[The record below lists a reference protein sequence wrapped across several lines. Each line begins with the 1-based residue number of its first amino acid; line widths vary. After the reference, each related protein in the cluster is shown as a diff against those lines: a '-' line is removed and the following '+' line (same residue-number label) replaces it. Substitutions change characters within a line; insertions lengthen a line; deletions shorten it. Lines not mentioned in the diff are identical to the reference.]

1 MLAKDDTLV
10 DGFNTVRFEI
20 RYLRDPRVLVAECFA
35 FVWDVNTP
43 MIVVD
48 IDGTITRSDVSGLMM
63 TLSPGLVTNHTHEGI
78 CSLLARMVDEAGAQV
93 VYLTSRPISLAAK
106 TRTFLA
112 STEQEGK
119 KLPLGPLQCCLE
131 KVSGV
136 LWRELVSKNMHDYKI
151 TALLDLARPF
161 REAGRTFGDAVFAAG
176 IGNRVHDAVA
186 YRAAGIPKDFIFLID
201 TESNLRVWDGD
212 ASKMGGSR
220 ANSPISPK
228 KKKKLPDQQQQEG
241 EGKSPKTNTPTDS
254 RRKRFGKR
262 LFNSSSTSS
271 SSSSS
276 SGSSGSSS
284 FSGSNKPAGSGGGFD
299 DGGAGRHTAAFLKEA
314 ASRQQFG
321 EDEEDS
327 DDEGY
332 DDDEGTAAGGG
343 GGRHA
348 DGSAVQGQRLPTMA
362 EDSSWAGTGPHP
374 RSSSSGGDSGGDGES
389 RGEGPGGVN
398 DTGEETQAMTGE
410 RKGGE
415 GEVKAEG
422 KAAAAAEAK
431 EDNLDGPPQHQEQA
445 AGAAAGSSLSLPPAS
460 SAPVDYQSYG
470 DARFFDRLRASL
482 DHAAWEAQKAVEAA
496 AHATHAGVQ
505 AGVHAAGSALSSG
518 RRVGEEV
525 GEDGEEAADRLAER
539 VQEMSHRDLPE

>member
-1 MLAKDDTLV
+1 
-10 DGFNTVRFEI
+10 
-20 RYLRDPRVLVAECFA
+20 
-35 FVWDVNTP
+35 
-43 MIVVD
+43 
-48 IDGTITRSDVSGLMM
+48 MM
-63 TLSPGLVTNHTHEGI
+63 TLSPGLVTNHNHEGI

-161 REAGRTFGDAVFAAG
+161 REAGRTFGEAVFAAG

-220 ANSPISPK
+220 ANSPISPT
-228 KKKKLPDQQQQEG
+228 KKKKLPDQQHQEEEEGEG
-241 EGKSPKTNTPTDS
+241 EGKSPKTNTSTDS
-254 RRKRFGKR
+254 RRKRFSKR

-271 SSSSS
+271 SSS
-276 SGSSGSSS
+276 GSSS
-284 FSGSNKPAGSGGGFD
+284 FSGSNRPGGGGFG
-299 DGGAGRHTAAFLKEA
+299 DGGAGRHTAAALKEA

-321 EDEEDS
+321 EDEDDS
-327 DDEGY
+327 NDECY

-348 DGSAVQGQRLPTMA
+348 DGSAVQEQRLPTMA
-362 EDSSWAGTGPHP
+362 EEPSWAGTDPQP
-374 RSSSSGGDSGGDGES
+374 QSSSSGGDSGGDGES

-398 DTGEETQAMTGE
+398 GAGEETQAMTGE

-422 KAAAAAEAK
+422 KAAAAAAAK
-431 EDNLDGPPQHQEQA
+431 EDNLDGPPRHQEQA

-518 RRVGEEV
+518 RRVGEDG
-525 GEDGEEAADRLAER
+525 GEDGEEAADRLAE
-539 VQEMSHRDLPE
+539 

>member
-1 MLAKDDTLV
+1 
-10 DGFNTVRFEI
+10 
-20 RYLRDPRVLVAECFA
+20 CFA

-63 TLSPGLVTNHTHEGI
+63 TLSPGLVTNHNHEGI

-161 REAGRTFGDAVFAAG
+161 REAGRTFGEAVFAAG

-220 ANSPISPK
+220 ANSPINPK
-228 KKKKLPDQQQQEG
+228 KKKQLPDQQQQEEEEEG

-254 RRKRFGKR
+254 RRKRFSKR

-271 SSSSS
+271 SSSSG

-284 FSGSNKPAGSGGGFD
+284 FSGSNRPGGGGFG
-299 DGGAGRHTAAFLKEA
+299 DGGAGRHTAAALKEA

-327 DDEGY
+327 NDEGC

-348 DGSAVQGQRLPTMA
+348 DGSAVQEQRLPTMA
-362 EDSSWAGTGPHP
+362 EESSWAGTDPQP
-374 RSSSSGGDSGGDGES
+374 QSSSSGGHSGGDGES
-389 RGEGPGGVN
+389 PGEGPGGVN
-398 DTGEETQAMTGE
+398 GTGEETQTMTAE

-422 KAAAAAEAK
+422 KAAAAAAAAAK
-431 EDNLDGPPQHQEQA
+431 EDILGGPPQHQEQA

-505 AGVHAAGSALSSG
+505 AGVHAAGSALSSD
-518 RRVGEEV
+518 RRVGEEG

>member
-119 KLPLGPLQCCLE
+119 RLPLGPLQCCLE

-161 REAGRTFGDAVFAAG
+161 REAGRTFGEAVFAAG

-212 ASKMGGSR
+212 TSKMGGSR

-228 KKKKLPDQQQQEG
+228 KKKKLPDKQEQQEEEG

-254 RRKRFGKR
+254 RRKR
-262 LFNSSSTSS
+262 
-271 SSSSS
+271 
-276 SGSSGSSS
+276 
-284 FSGSNKPAGSGGGFD
+284 
-299 DGGAGRHTAAFLKEA
+299 HTAAALKEA

-332 DDDEGTAAGGG
+332 DDDEGTAAGGD

-348 DGSAVQGQRLPTMA
+348 DGSAVQEQRLPTMA
-362 EDSSWAGTGPHP
+362 EDSSWAGTDPQP
-374 RSSSSGGDSGGDGES
+374 WSSSSGGDSGGDGES

-415 GEVKAEG
+415 EEVKAEG

-431 EDNLDGPPQHQEQA
+431 EGNLDGPPQHQEPA

-518 RRVGEEV
+518 RRVGVEG
-525 GEDGEEAADRLAER
+525 GEDGEGAADRLAER